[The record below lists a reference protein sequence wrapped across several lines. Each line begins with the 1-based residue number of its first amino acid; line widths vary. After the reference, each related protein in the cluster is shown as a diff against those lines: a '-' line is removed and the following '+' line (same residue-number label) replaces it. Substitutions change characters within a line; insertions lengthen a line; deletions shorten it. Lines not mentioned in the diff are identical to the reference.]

1 MTFERW
7 AMASAL
13 VAGVLGALGPYVIA
27 RLPISPDA
35 DEDAPSFA
43 AIARARFL
51 GAWLAAGAVALL
63 SIVALAVPA
72 HLLPAWAVTCGVGIW
87 LAYVDWRTKIL
98 PTRIILPL
106 DAVLLIIV
114 AIEAW
119 AARDEQI
126 LMRGAAGGVVMFC
139 VYWVFWWVA
148 GLRSPGSFGFGDVRF
163 SAPLG
168 LVLGTV
174 GWWALPVGLYLG
186 ILVGGIAGLVFKARG
201 QAAGF
206 ALGPW
211 MLLGA
216 VLGPLVSG

>member
-1 MTFERW
+1 MVSW
-7 AMASAL
+7 ALAAL
-13 VAGVLGALGPYVIA
+13 VAALLGALGPLVIA
-27 RLPISPDA
+27 RLPESPDA
-35 DEDAPSFA
+35 GDDAPTFQT
-43 AIARARFL
+43 IARAPFL
-51 GAWLAAGAVALL
+51 SGWLAVGAAVLV

-72 HLLPAWAVTCGVGIW
+72 HLLPAWAVLCGVGSW
-87 LAYVDWRTKIL
+87 LAYIDWRTKLL

-106 DAVLLIIV
+106 DAVLVIIV

-119 AARDEQI
+119 FAHAPDI
-126 LMRGAAGGVVMFC
+126 LLRGAVAGIVMFC
-139 VYWVFWWVA
+139 VYWLFWWIA

-174 GWWALPVGLYLG
+174 GWWAVPVGLYLG
-186 ILVGGIAGLVFKARG
+186 ILAGGIAGLVFKARG
-201 QAAGF
+201 HAAGF

-216 VLGPLVSG
+216 VFGPLVSG

>member
-1 MTFERW
+1 MVSW
-7 AMASAL
+7 ALAAL
-13 VAGVLGALGPYVIA
+13 GAGVLGALGPHVIA
-27 RLPISPDA
+27 RLPASPDA
-35 DEDAPSFA
+35 ESDAPTFQS
-43 AIARARFL
+43 IAGVRFL
-51 GAWLAAGAVALL
+51 SAWLAAGAMALA
-63 SIVALAVPA
+63 SVVALAVPA
-72 HLLPAWAVTCGVGIW
+72 ELLPAWAIVCGVGIW
-87 LAYVDWRTKIL
+87 LAYIDWRTKIL

-106 DAVLLIIV
+106 DAVLLTTV
-114 AIEAW
+114 AIEAGV
-119 AARDEQI
+119 AGAPAVLI
-126 LMRGAAGGVVMFC
+126 RGVLAGIAMFC
-139 VYWVFWWVA
+139 VYWVFWWIA

-168 LVLGTV
+168 LVLGTG

-201 QAAGF
+201 HAAGF

>member
-1 MTFERW
+1 MVSW
-7 AMASAL
+7 ALAAL
-13 VAGVLGALGPYVIA
+13 VAALLGALGPLVIA
-27 RLPISPDA
+27 RLPESPDA
-35 DEDAPSFA
+35 GDDAPTFQT
-43 AIARARFL
+43 IARASFL
-51 GAWLAAGAVALL
+51 SGWLAVGAAVLV

-72 HLLPAWAVTCGVGIW
+72 HLLPAWAVLCGVGSW
-87 LAYVDWRTKIL
+87 HAYIDWRTKLL

-106 DAVLLIIV
+106 DAVLVIIV

-119 AARDEQI
+119 FAHAPDI
-126 LMRGAAGGVVMFC
+126 LLRGAVAGIVMFC
-139 VYWVFWWVA
+139 VYWLFWWIA

-174 GWWALPVGLYLG
+174 GWWAVPVGLYLG
-186 ILVGGIAGLVFKARG
+186 ILAGGIAGLVFKARG
-201 QAAGF
+201 HAAGF

-216 VLGPLVSG
+216 VFGPLVSG